1 MNKPKPETVY
11 AFIDSQNL
19 NLGVKNDIV
28 DRDGNTIYT
37 GWPLDFRKF
46 RLFLKNKY
54 NVDKAYLFIGNKP
67 GNESLYNNLQNWGF
81 DVILK
86 PTLPFRENGVSS
98 TKGNVDAELVLYS
111 SALVYQDYDKAII
124 ISGDGDFLCL
134 AEYLD
139 AENKLLKILCPN
151 PKYSSLLNR
160 FANRIVVVGTS
171 LRRQLEYTNRH

>member
-67 GNESLYNNLQNWGF
+67 GNESLYNNLQN
-81 DVILK
+81 
-86 PTLPFRENGVSS
+86 
-98 TKGNVDAELVLYS
+98 
-111 SALVYQDYDKAII
+111 
-124 ISGDGDFLCL
+124 
-134 AEYLD
+134 
-139 AENKLLKILCPN
+139 
-151 PKYSSLLNR
+151 
-160 FANRIVVVGTS
+160 
-171 LRRQLEYTNRH
+171 